1 MKDVTD
7 VPKLSKVLFDFHN
20 KCLLLNGK
28 EVSDWNLRL
37 TEYFVDIYEQA
48 VMDIFKKEKEEIIEE
63 EEF

>member
-28 EVSDWNLRL
+28 EVSDWNIRL
-37 TEYFVDIYEQA
+37 TEYFVDIYE
-48 VMDIFKKEKEEIIEE
+48 
-63 EEF
+63 